1 MLTVADIMT
10 SNPATV
16 GRGTPL
22 AEVIGL
28 MKTQSCRHV
37 PVVDGDTI
45 IGIITD
51 RDIRLAMNSPF
62 VLHERKQDQALLN
75 DVTAEACM
83 TRGPMTI
90 EAAAPAERAAE
101 LMNTYKFGSLPVVRE
116 GRLVGIITVTD
127 ILRSYI
133 DVVKQ
138 RAAQP

>member
-10 SNPATV
+10 PNPATV
-16 GRGTPL
+16 ERSTPL
-22 AEVIGL
+22 ADVIGL
-28 MKTQSCRHV
+28 MKTRACRQV
-37 PVVDGDTI
+37 PVVDGDTV

-75 DVTAEACM
+75 NVTAEACM
-83 TRGPMTI
+83 TRDPMTI
-90 EAAAPAERAAE
+90 DAAAPAERAAE
-101 LMNTYKFGSLPVVRE
+101 LMNTYKFGSLPVVRD

-133 DVVKQ
+133 DVLKE